1 MKRSAKWLGRIAT
14 PLLIAA
20 FLAAW
25 KAYVVIFDV
34 SPFIL
39 PPPEAV
45 LAGLIRVLRED
56 LILTHIRVTLTETL
70 LGFFIACAIGIGL
83 GVLLGKVRWLER
95 SLNPFIV
102 ATQVVPKIA
111 LVPLFVVWFGFGLTS
126 KVVIAA
132 VLAFFPILTNTLLGI
147 KSIEPGH
154 KDVMASINATRWD
167 SFWALDLPSALP
179 YILTGMEVG
188 IVLATIGAVVGE
200 YLGGNQGLGHLAV
213 DTMAAFEVESLF
225 GVIVL
230 LTVLGFAL
238 HMSIVGLSRLLIPW
252 HESVTIRPHKERA

>member
-1 MKRSAKWLGRIAT
+1 MKLQAKWLARIST
-14 PLLIAA
+14 PLLLAA

-25 KAYVVIFDV
+25 KAYVVAFNV

-45 LAGLIRVLRED
+45 LRGLVQVLRED
-56 LILTHIRVTLTETL
+56 LIMTHIRVTLTETL
-70 LGFFIACAIGIGL
+70 LGFAIACAVGIGL
-83 GVLLGKVRWLER
+83 GVVLGKVRWLER
-95 SLNPFIV
+95 AVNPFIV

-111 LVPLFVVWFGFGLTS
+111 LVPLFIVWFGFGITS

-132 VLAFFPILTNTLLGI
+132 VLAFFPILTNTMLGI
-147 KSIEPGH
+147 KSLEPGH

-200 YLGGNQGLGHLAV
+200 YLGGNEGLGHLAV
-213 DTMAAFEVESLF
+213 ETMAAFEVEALF

-238 HMSIVGLSRLLIPW
+238 HMSIVGLSRVLIPW
-252 HESVTIRPHKERA
+252 HESVILRPQKERT

>member
-1 MKRSAKWLGRIAT
+1 MKRTLWLTRITT
-14 PLLIAA
+14 PLLIVL

-25 KAYVVIFDV
+25 KAYVVAFDV
-34 SPFIL
+34 SRFIL

-45 LAGLIRVLRED
+45 LRGLWQVLRED

-70 LGFFIACAIGIGL
+70 VGFAIACAVGIGL
-83 GVLLGKVRWLER
+83 GVVLGKVRWLER
-95 SLNPFIV
+95 AVNPFIV

-111 LVPLFVVWFGFGLTS
+111 LVPLFVMWFGFGITS
-126 KVVIAA
+126 KIVIAA
-132 VLAFFPILTNTLLGI
+132 VLAFFPILTNTMLGI
-147 KSIEPGH
+147 KSLEPGH

-200 YLGGNQGLGHLAV
+200 YLGGNEGLGHLAV
-213 DTMAAFEVESLF
+213 DTMAAFEVEALF

-238 HMSIVGLSRLLIPW
+238 HMSIVGLGRLLIPW
-252 HESVTIRPHKERA
+252 HESVLLRPHKERT

>member
-1 MKRSAKWLGRIAT
+1 MKLTAKWLTRITT
-14 PLLIAA
+14 PLLAVA

-45 LAGLIRVLRED
+45 LRGLIHVLRED
-56 LILTHIRVTLTETL
+56 LILTHVRVTLTETL
-70 LGFFIACAIGIGL
+70 LGFVIACAIGIGL
-83 GVLLGKVRWLER
+83 GVVLGKVRWLER
-95 SLNPFIV
+95 AVNPFIV

-111 LVPLFVVWFGFGLTS
+111 LVPLFIMWFGFGLTS
-126 KVVIAA
+126 KVVIAT
-132 VLAFFPILTNTLLGI
+132 VLAFFPILTNTMLGI
-147 KSIEPGH
+147 KSMEPGH

-213 DTMAAFEVESLF
+213 DTMAAFEVEALF

-230 LTVLGFAL
+230 LTLLGFAL

-252 HESVTIRPHKERA
+252 HESVIIRPQKERT

>member
-1 MKRSAKWLGRIAT
+1 MKLAARWLTRLTT
-14 PLLIAA
+14 PLLLVG

-25 KAYVVIFDV
+25 KAYVVVFNV

-45 LAGLIRVLRED
+45 LSGLVHVLRED

-70 LGFFIACAIGIGL
+70 LGFVIACAIGIGL
-83 GVLLGKVRWLER
+83 GVVLGKVRWLEQ
-95 SLNPFIV
+95 SVNPFIV

-111 LVPLFVVWFGFGLTS
+111 LVPLFIMWFGFGLTS

-132 VLAFFPILTNTLLGI
+132 VLAFFPILTNTMLGI
-147 KSIEPGH
+147 KSMEPGH

-200 YLGGNQGLGHLAV
+200 YLGGNEGLGHLAV
-213 DTMAAFEVESLF
+213 DTMAAFEVDALF

-230 LTVLGFAL
+230 LTLLGFAL

-252 HESVTIRPHKERA
+252 HQSAIIRPQKERT